1 MKIKKLT
8 YYNYSH
14 MISDKVY
21 SQFWNHIQSS
31 FHKDILD
38 LVREKVSTK
47 IWNQVYD
54 QIGLRVIR
62 HIEEDTLK

>member
-1 MKIKKLT
+1 
-8 YYNYSH
+8 